1 MRLQLRLMFQIIIP
15 LHPADFTLLS
25 WMISVLSRRLTV
37 KHAQQCTIS
46 CAIMLF
52 AVSGV
57 EIIAPPLSNS
67 TGGACS
73 DMLAADDRATNVL

>member
-1 MRLQLRLMFQIIIP
+1 
-15 LHPADFTLLS
+15 
-25 WMISVLSRRLTV
+25 
-37 KHAQQCTIS
+37 
-46 CAIMLF
+46 MLF